1 MAKTVYVARSNYLDV
16 PKVFGNVKAL
26 YDFAIAHANSET
38 PTLDRQGK
46 AYPSTYSRFNTQLK
60 KQGFTVLYTDN
71 SLSADNSVKVDTTTI
86 NGGWYVEDRLQQS
99 YDCDKVDNLLCRGLV
114 YTSFNNEMKVRLLWH
129 Y

>member
-1 MAKTVYVARSNYLDV
+1 MAKTVYLAQSNYLDV

-26 YDFAIAHANSET
+26 YDFTIAHANSET

-71 SLSADNSVKVDTTTI
+71 SLSAESSVKVDTTTI
-86 NGGWYVEDRLQQS
+86 NGG
-99 YDCDKVDNLLCRGLV
+99 
-114 YTSFNNEMKVRLLWH
+114 
-129 Y
+129 